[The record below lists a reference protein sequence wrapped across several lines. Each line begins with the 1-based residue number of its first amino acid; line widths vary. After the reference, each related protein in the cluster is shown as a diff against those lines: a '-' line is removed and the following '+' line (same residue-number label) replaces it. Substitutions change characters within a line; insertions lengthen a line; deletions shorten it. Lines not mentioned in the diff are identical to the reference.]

1 MEYQIR
7 TAVPEDLDAVCRV
20 ENRCFPEAEAATR
33 AAFQTRI
40 KLFPERFLVAEHP
53 TNGIIGLINGCCTDT
68 PVLGDELYEPDCPH
82 SLTNPWQTVF
92 GLAVDPDYQHRGIA
106 KALMAALVSRAKD
119 GGQKG
124 VILTCKQ
131 EKIGFYEFMGYV
143 CMGKSGS
150 EHGGAVWYDMR
161 LTF

>member
-7 TAVPEDLDAVCRV
+7 TALPEDLDAVCRV

-92 GLAVDPDYQHRGIA
+92 GLDTLPEYRRRGVAAALMNAFIAQA
-106 KALMAALVSRAKD
+106 KAR
-119 GGQKG
+119 GQLG
-124 VILTCKQ
+124 VALTCKAHLVHY
-131 EKIGFYEFMGYV
+131 YERFGYRNEGV
-143 CMGKSGS
+143 SAS
-150 EHGGAVWYDMR
+150 VHGGAVWYDMVLR
-161 LTF
+161 F